1 MCLIAPCGC
10 AGYFV
15 LQFSRTVAPQSDSSP
30 TLIALMAH
38 FLWKS
43 VTILTSSEAV
53 WFGSSLRI
61 TQRLE
66 AASRIKVRTSNFR
79 KDEAGSKKAQLR
91 EIKHS
96 GYRIVIL
103 LAYTADILAIASLA
117 EQDGMSAGYAW
128 LLVEGSSTVS
138 KAQLGWLYLTNF
150 FQVDKRREFH
160 SRVKDYDT
168 MVRFNLSVDA
178 KAPVDEFAAPLYDAI
193 ELYAR
198 AATKVLSDGGDVVDG
213 TAVTAAL
220 RNTSFV
226 GVEGVAV
233 NLDGHGDRL
242 GSYIAMSYVRGADG
256 EVASVRVGVFN
267 HTLQQYS
274 AIINDLVWPG
284 ESLDVPDD
292 YAEGDR
298 ARPILC
304 L

>member
-1 MCLIAPCGC
+1 MD
-10 AGYFV
+10 V
-15 LQFSRTVAPQSDSSP
+15 LAILFWQFSRTVAPQSDSSP
-30 TLIALMAH
+30 ALIRVMAH
-38 FLWKS
+38 FVWKS

-53 WFGSSLRI
+53 WFESGLRI

-66 AASRIKVRTSNFR
+66 AGGRMKVRTSNF

-233 NLDGHGDRL
+233 DIDGHGDRL